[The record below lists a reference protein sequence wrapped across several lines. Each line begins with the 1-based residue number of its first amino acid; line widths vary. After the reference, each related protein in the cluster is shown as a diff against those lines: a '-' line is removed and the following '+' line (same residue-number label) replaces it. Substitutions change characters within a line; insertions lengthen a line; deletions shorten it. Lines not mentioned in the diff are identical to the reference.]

1 MHPSLRRSLA
11 VGTAAALTLT
21 GLIQAAPFAA
31 AIPAASATK
40 AANFIVRN
48 LPAKGDGA
56 GASMTAAL
64 GLASTDNACSYAP
77 ALRTL
82 VSQIEKNAKS
92 YLYPS
97 KKLNQARAANM
108 AITVK
113 ALGLNP
119 KKFAGYN
126 LVSLVTK
133 SLPKDG
139 QIGPS
144 KSAFS
149 QSLGIIALQRAGAT
163 VPVTLLTNLLGQQD
177 AGNEDTRGAFGYEYP
192 AGTFNADPDTTA
204 MGILALKALG
214 QLKPQVD
221 AAETWAKAQQKP
233 DGYWE
238 NYSPVD
244 STALLGSALKSGAEV
259 TKAKDWLA
267 TVQQPDGGFPNS
279 LDAGTASDVSATAN
293 ALYLITGKSVLNV
306 SVNLGKCPKNPPS
319 LPKAT
324 ASCTGVWVVVDRGNG
339 QTTTRCATKYGTGLE
354 ALKSAGFKVEAKN
367 GFIDR
372 IHGFPFTIDSTFTN
386 YWGYWSATPKADGT
400 WNTWTSYGVGA
411 AQSKPVKGTVEGWLY
426 GPYLGDGVQPDL
438 NTPPNGYAVSP
449 VPTIAGTA
457 KVGQT
462 LTAAPGD
469 WDPAPAFSYQWYRS
483 GKSISKATKATYK
496 LTKSDAGK
504 TITVKVT
511 AKLAG
516 HQTVALTSAPT
527 AKVIK

>member
-1 MHPSLRRSLA
+1 MHSSLRRSLA
-11 VGTAAALTLT
+11 VGTAAALALT
-21 GLIQAAPFAA
+21 GLIQSSPRASAAGEAD
-31 AIPAASATK
+31 ATK
-40 AANFIVRN
+40 AANFIARN

-64 GLASTDNACSYAP
+64 GLATTGNCSYAP
-77 ALRTL
+77 AARTL

-108 AITVK
+108 AITVQ

-126 LVSLVTK
+126 LISLVTK

-139 QIGPS
+139 RVGPS
-144 KSAFS
+144 TSAFS
-149 QSLGIIALQRAGAT
+149 QSLGIIALQKAGAT
-163 VPVTLLTNLLGQQD
+163 VPVTLLTNLLGQQGD
-177 AGNEDTRGAFGYEYP
+177 NGAFGYEHP

-204 MGILALKALG
+204 MGILALRTLG
-214 QLKPQVD
+214 QLKPQQD
-221 AAETWAKAQQKP
+221 AAETWAKGEQEP
-233 DGYWE
+233 DGYWA

-244 STALLGSALKSGAEV
+244 STALLASALKSGSEV
-259 TKAKDWLA
+259 TKAKEWLG
-267 TVQQPDGGFPNS
+267 TVQKSDGGFPNS
-279 LDAGTASDVSATAN
+279 LDEGTASDVSATAN
-293 ALYLITGKSVLNV
+293 ALYLITGTSLLDVSLNL
-306 SVNLGKCPKNPPS
+306 SKCPKNPPS

-339 QTTTRCATKYGTGLE
+339 QQTVRCATKYATGLD
-354 ALKSAGFKVEAKN
+354 ALRSAGFKVEAKD
-367 GFIDR
+367 GFVNR
-372 IHGFPFTIDSTFTN
+372 IHGFPYTIDTTFSK

-400 WNTWTSYGVGA
+400 WNTWTSYNVGA
-411 AQSKPVKGTVEGWLY
+411 AQSQPVKGTVEGWLY
-426 GPYLGDGVQPDL
+426 GPYLGDNVQPDL
-438 NTPPNGYAVSP
+438 NTPPLGYATSP
-449 VPTIAGTA
+449 VPTITGTA

-462 LTAAPGD
+462 LTALPGT
-469 WDPAPAFSYQWYRS
+469 WDPAPTFSYRWYRS
-483 GKSISKATKATYK
+483 GTSISKATKATYK

-511 AKLAG
+511 AKKDG
-516 HQTVALTSAPT
+516 HQTVSLTSLPT